1 MEVLKI
7 KAYQLFAN
15 YRKPMSYNFID
26 TYPLPPL
33 STVKGWFHNVI
44 EAKEYIPVSMSIQ
57 ESRPDNDS
65 DYSSVVHDMQTMIKF
80 DRKRAG
86 ENQTIVEGFN
96 KAFSKSP
103 KYVATIHNIGL
114 NIYLASDK
122 ESLTKF
128 KQRVF
133 EKDFPSLGRYED
145 LLRVDQIEFIN
156 LVEKEINQM
165 EPFTL
170 DYKTYINRKTADD
183 LNIMGTNYM
192 MNFKYEVIDGLRYF
206 TDKLPVVYFDS
217 DKEIIENKFLFDD
230 DEQRLV
236 DLMGDYKNE

>member
-33 STVKGWFHNVI
+33 STIKGWFHNVI
-44 EAKEYIPVSMSIQ
+44 EAKESIPVSMSIQ
-57 ESRPDNDS
+57 ESKPDDDS

-86 ENQTIVEGFN
+86 ENQIIVEGFN

-103 KYVATIHNIGL
+103 KYVATIYNIAL
-114 NIYLASDK
+114 NIYIASDK
-122 ESLTKF
+122 EHLTKF
-128 KQRVF
+128 KKAVF

-145 LLRVDQIEFIN
+145 LLRIDQIEFID
-156 LVEKEINQM
+156 LIEKDFGNSNS
-165 EPFTL
+165 FDL
-170 DYKTYINRKTADD
+170 NYKTYINRETANNF
-183 LNIMGTNYM
+183 NISGTNYLM
-192 MNFKYEVIDGLRYF
+192 SFKYEIIDGLRYF
-206 TDKLPVVYFDS
+206 TEKIPVVYLDS
-217 DKEIIENKFLFDD
+217 NNNKVRGKNILFDD
-230 DEQRLV
+230 IDQRIV
-236 DLMGDYKNE
+236 DLMGDYK

>member
-7 KAYQLFAN
+7 RAYQLFAN

-57 ESRPDNDS
+57 EAKPAKDDE
-65 DYSSVVHDMQTMIKF
+65 YSSIVHDMQTMIKF
-80 DRKRAG
+80 DRKRNG
-86 ENQTIVEGFN
+86 ENQIIVEGFN
-96 KAFSKSP
+96 KAFSQSP
-103 KYVATIHNIGL
+103 KYVATIHNIAL

-122 ESLTKF
+122 ESLKKF

-145 LLRVDQIEFIN
+145 LLRIDQIEFID
-156 LVEKEINQM
+156 LSKKEINQM
-165 EPFTL
+165 EPYTM
-170 DYKTYINRKTADD
+170 DYKTYINRETADN
-183 LNIMGTNYM
+183 LNIIGTNYL
-192 MNFKYEVIDGLRYF
+192 MNFKYELIDGLRYF
-206 TDKLPVVYFDS
+206 TEKLPVVFINS
-217 DKEIIENKFLFDD
+217 DNEILERTFLFDD
-230 DEQRLV
+230 KDGRIV
-236 DLMGDYKNE
+236 DLIGDYK